1 MREPWNRELE
11 LGFHC
16 RDFRGQM
23 NTVVADNALGAHT
36 IRKIQWRILPL
47 IFLLYIVSY
56 LDRINVG
63 FAALTMNKELGISS
77 QQFGLLVGMFFFG
90 YFLFEIPS
98 NLLLHKIGARIW
110 IARILVTWGFAAML
124 TGFVHNVHQL
134 YFARFLLGLA
144 EAGYFPGVILYLT
157 YWFPQRE
164 RAQAVALVMVAIP
177 VTSILGGPASGLILD
192 HVHVFGLSSWRW
204 LLILEGAPAVLCG
217 LLAYYCLPNRP
228 VDAKF
233 LEADEKEWI
242 LAELASEEAKKL
254 SEHQV
259 SLVQTFTS
267 LRVWHLAFIEFNYAI
282 GLYSLS
288 FWMPQVIQA
297 LSTRFSNTAVGFLTV
312 IPQVVGLTAMI
323 LVSRSSDRHLERR
336 YHAAVA
342 ALVAAI
348 GWLLLGLSSSPVA
361 SMISLSL
368 VAAGVYSIFGPFWA
382 LPSEFLSGYA
392 AASGIAMINSIAN
405 LGGFA
410 GPYAIG
416 FIRNRTGSMRGGL
429 VYVGASM
436 MAAAVFFWLLPKRAK
451 AQPR

>member
-1 MREPWNRELE
+1 
-11 LGFHC
+11 
-16 RDFRGQM
+16 
-23 NTVVADNALGAHT
+23 
-36 IRKIQWRILPL
+36 
-47 IFLLYIVSY
+47 
-56 LDRINVG
+56 
-63 FAALTMNKELGISS
+63 
-77 QQFGLLVGMFFFG
+77 
-90 YFLFEIPS
+90 
-98 NLLLHKIGARIW
+98 
-110 IARILVTWGFAAML
+110 
-124 TGFVHNVHQL
+124 
-134 YFARFLLGLA
+134 
-144 EAGYFPGVILYLT
+144 
-157 YWFPQRE
+157 
-164 RAQAVALVMVAIP
+164 
-177 VTSILGGPASGLILD
+177 
-192 HVHVFGLSSWRW
+192 
-204 LLILEGAPAVLCG
+204 
-217 LLAYYCLPNRP
+217 
-228 VDAKF
+228 
-233 LEADEKEWI
+233 
-242 LAELASEEAKKL
+242 
-254 SEHQV
+254 
-259 SLVQTFTS
+259 
-267 LRVWHLAFIEFNYAI
+267 
-282 GLYSLS
+282 
-288 FWMPQVIQA
+288 MPQVIQA